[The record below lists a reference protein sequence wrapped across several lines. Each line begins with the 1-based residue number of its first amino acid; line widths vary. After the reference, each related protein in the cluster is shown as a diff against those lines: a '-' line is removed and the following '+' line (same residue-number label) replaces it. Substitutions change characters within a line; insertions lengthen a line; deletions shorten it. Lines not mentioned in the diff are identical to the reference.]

1 MLIRDIRTNQ
11 QLSNAKKLQA
21 EYLQLMI
28 DNEKLLEE
36 RVNNYK
42 NPNKPPPVPPQYKSA
57 SEIQLDSMKQERD
70 AIDNLLSL
78 GLDYPT
84 ASTIAQSLQQRQ
96 DGVANLLKL
105 NKNFPFIKKDIT
117 ERFNPKLLDS
127 RVLLT
132 YLDEVFRELDETMGL
147 KTTSQTSTNFFQRDA
162 TGVKGVLPTGEMIDR
177 LSNIVFRYLAGV
189 DINEE
194 DDNQLRRIIQ
204 LLSENLPTELE
215 LIQIDSFPPLE
226 RNRIFKDAERLIKTY
241 HIPTTSFINERIEKL
256 NKFINERHNE
266 IEEDIYELNQGI
278 PGGGGG
284 GGAGGAEIPP
294 PPPPGRPP
302 ISERVVIELSILLNN
317 LGLIDNRGI
326 EKLKEFKNILKKN
339 EDKIDIKSKKIYG
352 EERVLEEEPNLSLQ
366 QHTGEVVEEK
376 RQKEEEEK
384 IMKEMEVDRTKE
396 EQYLIQK
403 INNLSSRDA
412 LIRLSKYSKFYPGT
426 ALANYKLEAPIYE
439 DKNGE
444 KYPIIEWTSDG
455 GTMTRV
461 DRPFY
466 FNNSSEMRIVGSSGL
481 KRAVNQPDDYE
492 DYLLVNIANNLRG
505 NKRYEANKDPS
516 KIRYTFTLTQGS
528 INNPRTYRY
537 DEEEMKEI
545 IENVEVPLLL
555 EQKGYDPGNRRNVS
569 QRKIPTQGFGLTN
582 KIIKHFKEDNR
593 DLEDLNKSFKKHMQV
608 EKKVDDS
615 ESDSDSE
622 KKKGKGVLKKFTH
635 TRIKIGKGIEVEE
648 EPKFK
653 TFGKYI
659 IHMRHLADN
668 NVLNVKFPSGGT
680 IPSIKPVQIDD
691 NFKDFIYDV
700 LNSGKMNERH
710 FNNLT
715 KSEQNHFVKIAKG
728 AKLIN
733 KLGIKTNDD
742 LTSEAEVNRFELL
755 KGEYDAGNNNGNLVK
770 ELRGLVIKFMKGG
783 RINKKQGMDFLLE
796 LSIV

>member
-1 MLIRDIRTNQ
+1 MLIRDIRSNQ
-11 QLSNAKKLQA
+11 QLENAKKLQA

-36 RVNNYK
+36 RVNNYR

-57 SEIQLDSMKQERD
+57 SEIQLDSMRQERD

-84 ASTIAQSLQQRQ
+84 SSSIAQSLQQRQ

-147 KTTSQTSTNFFQRDA
+147 KSTSQKSTDFFQRDA
-162 TGVKGVLPTGEMIDR
+162 TGIAGVLPSKEQITILEDVVNFNVKDSNLDANSIKELFNR
-177 LSNIVFRYLAGV
+177 LIL
-189 DINEE
+189 
-194 DDNQLRRIIQ
+194 LR
-204 LLSENLPTELE
+204 ENLPTKNE
-215 LIQIDSFPPLE
+215 IKAIDTYPPLE
-226 RNRIFKDAERLIKTY
+226 RNRIFKDIERLIKTY
-241 HIPTTSFINERIEKL
+241 HIPTVSYIQKRIDNLQDEDYYKYRDEL
-256 NKFINERHNE
+256 A
-266 IEEDIYELNQGI
+266 EEAELNQGI

-284 GGAGGAEIPP
+284 EGDE
-294 PPPPGRPP
+294 PPPPGRPGRTEVYDE
-302 ISERVVIELSILLNN
+302 ILTELSILSND
-317 LGLIDNRGI
+317 LGMIDVRGV
-326 EKLKEFKNILKKN
+326 EKLKELHTIISDSDYNIKKEEYKFTKNPTIKEELEMYEQESADLNPLPSTIQQAVEQEIAKKNKRGRKPASGNNEKFDKNKIIEKINELDDVGIFDRFYEYKNNYPNSKLAEYQYASPGATARNIAIIEKEIKDNANIVDVEPYYLTEAKKKKKIDKDRNFKN
-339 EDKIDIKSKKIYG
+339 
-352 EERVLEEEPNLSLQ
+352 
-366 QHTGEVVEEK
+366 
-376 RQKEEEEK
+376 
-384 IMKEMEVDRTKE
+384 
-396 EQYLIQK
+396 YLFLNI
-403 INNLSSRDA
+403 RDA
-412 LIRLSKYSKFYPGT
+412 RAGMGD
-426 ALANYKLEAPIYE
+426 E
-439 DKNGE
+439 
-444 KYPIIEWTSDG
+444 IIIGD
-455 GTMTRV
+455 V
-461 DRPFY
+461 
-466 FNNSSEMRIVGSSGL
+466 
-481 KRAVNQPDDYE
+481 
-492 DYLLVNIANNLRG
+492 
-505 NKRYEANKDPS
+505 
-516 KIRYTFTLTQGS
+516 
-528 INNPRTYRY
+528 NNPITYRY
-537 DEEEMKEI
+537 PIEELRQI
-545 IENVEVPLLL
+545 IIDNELSLILDKPNTNKVNQL
-555 EQKGYDPGNRRNVS
+555 
-569 QRKIPTQGFGLTN
+569 IPTQGFGLTN

-593 DLEDLNKSFKKHMQV
+593 DLEDLNKSFKRHMKV

-700 LNSGKMNERH
+700 LDSGKMNERH

>member
-1 MLIRDIRTNQ
+1 MLIRDIRSNQ
-11 QLSNAKKLQA
+11 QLENAKKLQS

-28 DNEKLLEE
+28 ENEKLLEE
-36 RVNNYK
+36 RVNNYR

-84 ASTIAQSLQQRQ
+84 SSAIAQNLQQRQ

-147 KTTSQTSTNFFQRDA
+147 KSTSQKSTDFFQRDA
-162 TGVKGVLPTGEMIDR
+162 TGVKGVLPSKEKIQYLEDVVGFNLIEADLDENSIKQLKDR
-177 LSNIVFRYLAGV
+177 L
-189 DINEE
+189 D
-194 DDNQLRRIIQ
+194 
-204 LLSENLPTELE
+204 LLIKYLPTEL
-215 LIQIDSFPPLE
+215 QITKIDTYPPLE
-226 RNRIFKDAERLIKTY
+226 RNRFLKDIERLIKVY
-241 HIPTTSFINERIEKL
+241 NIPTLKFIDVRLTNLQNSDFFNFRDEINEAG
-256 NKFINERHNE
+256 
-266 IEEDIYELNQGI
+266 DMNQGI
-278 PGGGGG
+278 EVEEGGGGG
-284 GGAGGAEIPP
+284 EGVPP
-294 PPPPGRPP
+294 PQPIPGRPP
-302 ISERVVIELSILLNN
+302 RKQQITDEIITELSILLNT
-317 LGLIDNRGI
+317 LGLIDARGA
-326 EKLKEFKNILKKN
+326 EKLKEFSEALLTNNYNIERKIKETDYTEGRAALFDEKNISLQEYIKREQAAGGVAEVATTGPVIFQGAIVNQLQAEKKRVGRPPKKQEVYDETYLDRKLEGLSAKQVIQRFKEYKNAYPDSELAKYIVATPETKSRQKIIIAEVDNANYDNIRFVDKPYYLKGKTKTELTELN
-339 EDKIDIKSKKIYG
+339 GNKDDYSNYLFFNIYQKDTGEIIKG
-352 EERVLEEEPNLSLQ
+352 EASNLETYTYTPNLLKDFI
-366 QHTGEVVEEK
+366 EEFELPFLRNIENYDPVVEPG
-376 RQKEEEEK
+376 
-384 IMKEMEVDRTKE
+384 DR
-396 EQYLIQK
+396 LIK
-403 INNLSSRDA
+403 
-412 LIRLSKYSKFYPGT
+412 
-426 ALANYKLEAPIYE
+426 
-439 DKNGE
+439 
-444 KYPIIEWTSDG
+444 
-455 GTMTRV
+455 
-461 DRPFY
+461 
-466 FNNSSEMRIVGSSGL
+466 
-481 KRAVNQPDDYE
+481 
-492 DYLLVNIANNLRG
+492 
-505 NKRYEANKDPS
+505 
-516 KIRYTFTLTQGS
+516 
-528 INNPRTYRY
+528 
-537 DEEEMKEI
+537 
-545 IENVEVPLLL
+545 
-555 EQKGYDPGNRRNVS
+555 
-569 QRKIPTQGFGLTN
+569 TQGFGLTN

-593 DLEDLNKSFKKHMQV
+593 DLEDLNKSFKRHMKV

-635 TRIKIGKGIEVEE
+635 TRIKIGKGIELEE

-742 LTSEAEVNRFELL
+742 LTSEVEVNRFELL

>member
-1 MLIRDIRTNQ
+1 MLIRDIRSNQ
-11 QLSNAKKLQA
+11 QLENAKKLQA

-36 RVNNYK
+36 RVNNYR

-57 SEIQLDSMKQERD
+57 SEIQLDSMRQERD

-84 ASTIAQSLQQRQ
+84 SSSIAQSLQQRQ

-147 KTTSQTSTNFFQRDA
+147 KTTSQKSTDFFQRDA
-162 TGVKGVLPTGEMIDR
+162 TGVKGVLPSKELIDELINVVDLNVQNSDLDDKSINELNTRLELLQQYLPDMNQIDMIDT
-177 LSNIVFRYLAGV
+177 Y
-189 DINEE
+189 
-194 DDNQLRRIIQ
+194 
-204 LLSENLPTELE
+204 
-215 LIQIDSFPPLE
+215 PPLE
-226 RNRIFKDAERLIKTY
+226 KNRIFKDIERLIKTY
-241 HIPTTSFINERIEKL
+241 HIPTLNFINERINKL
-256 NKFINERHNE
+256 GVIDNNKYKNEQKE
-266 IEEDIYELNQGI
+266 VDEMNQGI
-278 PGGGGG
+278 FLPGGGGG
-284 GGAGGAEIPP
+284 GGEELPP
-294 PPPPGRPP
+294 PPPPEKRELPQE
-302 ISERVVIELSILLNN
+302 IITQLSILLNS
-317 LGLIDNRGI
+317 LGMIDSRGI
-326 EKLKEFKNILKKN
+326 EKLKEFKSVLIASDYNIKRKATSIEGDAKVIEKIGIPIPTLQQYEADVIEQEEIASEVKKN
-339 EDKIDIKSKKIYG
+339 KRGRIGNKEKFKEDELMKKINELTEEEIFERFSNYG
-352 EERVLEEEPNLSLQ
+352 KKYIGTELGKYKYKSPYYVEGKKVRPIFEYLEENKKQ
-366 QHTGEVVEEK
+366 V
-376 RQKEEEEK
+376 
-384 IMKEMEVDRTKE
+384 
-396 EQYLIQK
+396 
-403 INNLSSRDA
+403 
-412 LIRLSKYSKFYPGT
+412 
-426 ALANYKLEAPIYE
+426 LANPFFRFNKAIYE
-439 DKNGE
+439 LNDADN
-444 KYPIIEWTSDG
+444 YDNYL
-455 GTMTRV
+455 
-461 DRPFY
+461 FY
-466 FNNSSEMRIVGSSGL
+466 
-481 KRAVNQPDDYE
+481 
-492 DYLLVNIANNLRG
+492 NIAVV
-505 NKRYEANKDPS
+505 NKDDEVI
-516 KIRYTFTLTQGS
+516 KEVIGGVD
-528 INNPRTYRY
+528 NPDTYRY
-537 DEEEMKEI
+537 SIEQLRQI
-545 IENVEVPLLL
+545 ILINELPLILDKPNTNKVN
-555 EQKGYDPGNRRNVS
+555 QVV
-569 QRKIPTQGFGLTN
+569 PTQGFGLTN

-593 DLEDLNKSFKKHMQV
+593 DLEDLNKSFKRHMKV

-635 TRIKIGKGIEVEE
+635 TRIKIGKGIELEE